1 MIITRTPYRI
11 SFFGG
16 GTDYHTWYE
25 VNGGDIL
32 STSINHYNYISCRY
46 LPPFH
51 TEYRNRI
58 AWKIMEYP
66 QTVDQIQHNAI
77 RAALKHYDVTRG
89 VEISNQCDLPAR
101 SGLGSS
107 SSFCA
112 GLIAAIYALKGE
124 PITKYGLAKETIKLE
139 REILAENG
147 GIQDQIAA
155 VYGGLNHIHINNNG
169 SFSVNP
175 VVVSE
180 SRKTELNDNLMLFF
194 TGVVRTSSEIAVKQE
209 QSTKDKTAQLTRMQ
223 QMVGEAEKILT
234 DKSEDLNDF
243 GRMLH
248 ETWMLKR
255 SLTDKISTSLI
266 DKIYQTAMDN
276 GALGGKI
283 LGAGGGGFIL
293 FYAKPEHQKAIKK
306 ALRNLIYVPFKFDD
320 QGSQIIYYAPKD
332 YDASVYEKRD
342 FIHMLNGNS
351 DVVMLNGN
359 TNIGRGQRE

>member
-25 VNGGDIL
+25 EHGGDIL

-46 LPPFH
+46 FPPFH
-51 TEYRNRI
+51 AEYRNRI
-58 AWKIMEYP
+58 AWNILEYP
-66 QTVDQIQHNAI
+66 NKIEEIQHNAV
-77 RAALKHYDVTRG
+77 RAALLHYGVDKG

-112 GLIAAIYALKGE
+112 GLIQSIYALKGE
-124 PITKYGLAKETIKLE
+124 MITKYGLAKETINLE
-139 REILAENG
+139 RVILNENG
-147 GIQDQIAA
+147 GIQDQIAT
-155 VYGGLNHIHINNNG
+155 VYGGLNHIHINPNG

-175 VVVSE
+175 VVMNE
-180 SRKTELNDNLMLFF
+180 KRKTNFNDHLLLFF
-194 TGVVRTSSEIAVKQE
+194 TGISRTSSDIAEKQVK
-209 QSTKDKTAQLTRMQ
+209 TAKDKTLQLTRMQ
-223 QMVGEAEKILT
+223 EMVSEACHILT
-234 DKSEDLNDF
+234 SESEDLDNF

-255 SLTDKISTSLI
+255 SLTDKISNSLI
-266 DKIYQTAMDN
+266 DDIYQTAIES

-293 FYAKPEHQKAIKK
+293 FYADPEKHHDIKK
-306 ALRNLIYVPFKFDD
+306 ALRNLMHVPFKFDD
-320 QGSQIIYYAPKD
+320 QGCQIIYYAPKD
-332 YDASVYEKRD
+332 YHPSTYEKRD
-342 FIHMLNGNS
+342 YIHMQN
-351 DVVMLNGN
+351 
-359 TNIGRGQRE
+359 QEREIKLKP

>member
-25 VNGGDIL
+25 EHGGDVL

-51 TEYRNRI
+51 AEYRNRI
-58 AWKIMEYP
+58 AWRILEYP
-66 QTVDQIQHNAI
+66 DRVEDIEHPAI
-77 RAALKHYDVTRG
+77 KAALTHYGVTQG

-112 GLIAAIYALKGE
+112 GLIKAIYALKGE
-124 PITKYGLAKETIKLE
+124 MIAKYGLAKETIRLE
-139 REILAENG
+139 REIMKENG

-155 VYGGLNHIHINNNG
+155 VYGGLNHIHINHNG
-169 SFSVNP
+169 SFSVDP
-175 VVVSE
+175 VVMNE
-180 SRKTELNDNLMLFF
+180 DRKNEFNENLMLFF
-194 TGVVRTSSEIAVKQE
+194 TGISRTSSDIAEKQV
-209 QSTKDKTAQLTRMQ
+209 KTAKQKTEQLHRMQ
-223 QMVGEAEKILT
+223 QMVGEACKVLT
-234 DKSEDLNDF
+234 STHANLDDF
-243 GRMLH
+243 GYMLH

-255 SLTDKISTSLI
+255 SLTDKISNSLI
-266 DKIYQTAMDN
+266 DEIYNTAVDN

-293 FYAKPEHQKAIKK
+293 FYAKPEQQRDIKK
-306 ALRNLIYVPFKFDD
+306 ALRNLIHVPFKFDD
-320 QGSQIIYYAPKD
+320 QGCQTVLYAPKS
-332 YDASVYEKRD
+332 YHPSTYEKLD
-342 FIHMLNGNS
+342 YIHMQNQNQEIKLKP
-351 DVVMLNGN
+351 
-359 TNIGRGQRE
+359 

>member
-25 VNGGDIL
+25 QHGGDVL
-32 STSINHYNYISCRY
+32 STTINHYNYISCRY

-51 TEYRNRI
+51 VEYRNRI
-58 AWKIMEYP
+58 AWQIMEYP
-66 QTVDQIQHNAI
+66 QTIDQIQHNAV
-77 RAALKHYDVTRG
+77 RAALQYYDVTQG

-112 GLIAAIYALKGE
+112 GLIEGIYALKGQM
-124 PITKYGLAKETIKLE
+124 ITRYGLAKETIKLE
-139 REILAENG
+139 RETLGEKG

-175 VVVSE
+175 VLINE
-180 SRKTELNDNLMLFF
+180 ERKQALNNNLMLFF
-194 TGVVRTSSEIAVKQE
+194 TGVVRTSSEIAEKQVN
-209 QSTKDKTAQLTRMQ
+209 STKDKAAQLSRMQ
-223 QMVGEAEKILT
+223 QMVGEAENILT
-234 DKSEDLNDF
+234 NPSEDLNDF

-266 DKIYQTAMDN
+266 DQVYQTAMDN

-293 FYAKPEHQKAIKK
+293 FYATPDKQKAIKK
-306 ALRNLIYVPFKFDD
+306 SLRNLIYVPFKFDD
-320 QGSQIIYYAPKD
+320 QGSQIIYYAPKE
-332 YDASVYEKRD
+332 YDESVFKKRD
-342 FIHMLNGNS
+342 FIHLQQQEEILGHKK
-351 DVVMLNGN
+351 
-359 TNIGRGQRE
+359 

>member
-25 VNGGDIL
+25 EHGGDVL

-51 TEYRNRI
+51 AEYRNRI

-66 QTVDQIQHNAI
+66 NTVDDIQHNAI
-77 RAALKHYDVTRG
+77 RAALKHYNVMQG

-107 SSFCA
+107 SCFCA
-112 GLIAAIYALKGE
+112 GLIQSIFALKE
-124 PITKYGLAKETIKLE
+124 KMITKYGLAKETIRLE
-139 REILAENG
+139 REILKENG

-155 VYGGLNHIHINNNG
+155 VYGGLNHIHINPNG

-175 VVVSE
+175 VVMNE
-180 SRKTELNDNLMLFF
+180 KRKTEFNKHLMLFF
-194 TGVVRTSSEIAVKQE
+194 TGISRTSSDIAEKQVK
-209 QSTKDKTAQLTRMQ
+209 TAKDKTAQLTRMQ
-223 QMVGEAEKILT
+223 EMVSEACHILT
-234 DKSEDLNDF
+234 SPNEDLDNF

-255 SLTDKISTSLI
+255 SLTDKISNSLI
-266 DKIYQTAMDN
+266 DEIYQTGMEN

-293 FYAKPEHQKAIKK
+293 FYADPEKQHDIKK
-306 ALRNLIYVPFKFDD
+306 SLRNLIHVPFKFDD
-320 QGSQIIYYAPKD
+320 QGCQIIYYAPKE
-332 YDASVYEKRD
+332 YHPSTYEKRD
-342 FIHMLNGNS
+342 YIHMQNQDQEIKLKP
-351 DVVMLNGN
+351 
-359 TNIGRGQRE
+359 

>member
-1 MIITRTPYRI
+1 MIITRTPYRV

-25 VNGGDIL
+25 QHGGDIL

-51 TEYRNRI
+51 AEYKNRI
-58 AWKIMEYP
+58 AWNILEYP
-66 QTVDQIQHNAI
+66 NSVDEIQHNAI
-77 RAALKHYDVTRG
+77 RAALKHYGVTNG

-112 GLIAAIYALKGE
+112 GLIESIYALKGE
-124 PITKYGLAKETIKLE
+124 MITKYGLAKETIKLE
-139 REILAENG
+139 REILNEKG

-175 VVVSE
+175 VLISNE
-180 SRKTELNDNLMLFF
+180 RKAQLNDNLMLFF
-194 TGVVRTSSEIAVKQE
+194 TGIVRTSSDIAAKQVKE
-209 QSTKDKTAQLTRMQ
+209 TKDRTAQLTRMQ

-234 DKSEDLNDF
+234 SPNEDLDNF

-255 SLTDKISTSLI
+255 SLTDKISTSVI
-266 DKIYQTAMDN
+266 DELYQTAMKN

-283 LGAGGGGFIL
+283 LGAGGGGFLL
-293 FYAKPEHQKAIKK
+293 FYARPENQKAIKK
-306 ALRNLIYVPFKFDD
+306 SLRNLIYVPFKFDD
-320 QGSQIIYYAPKD
+320 QGSQIVYYAPKD
-332 YDASVYEKRD
+332 YDKSVYEKRD
-342 FIHMLNGNS
+342 FIHMQIEKEKAQKTL
-351 DVVMLNGN
+351 
-359 TNIGRGQRE
+359 

>member
-25 VNGGDIL
+25 QHSGDVL

-51 TEYRNRI
+51 AEYRNRI

-77 RAALKHYDVTRG
+77 RSALKYYGVTQG

-112 GLIAAIYALKGE
+112 GLIEAIYALKGE
-124 PITKYGLAKETIKLE
+124 MITKYGLAKETIKLE

-175 VVVSE
+175 VLISDE
-180 SRKTELNDNLMLFF
+180 RKQNLNNNLMLFF
-194 TGVVRTSSEIAVKQE
+194 TGVVRSSSDIAEKQIK
-209 QSTKDKTAQLTRMQ
+209 STKDKTAQLTRMQ
-223 QMVGEAEKILT
+223 QMVCEAEQILT
-234 DKSEDLNDF
+234 NQNEDLDDF

-266 DKIYQTAMDN
+266 DQIYQTAMDN

-283 LGAGGGGFIL
+283 LGAGGGGFVL
-293 FYAKPEHQKAIKK
+293 LYAKPENQKAIKK
-306 ALRNLIYVPFKFDD
+306 ALHNLIYVPFKFDD
-320 QGSQIIYYAPKD
+320 QGSQIIYYAPKE
-332 YDASVYEKRD
+332 YDKSVFEKRD
-342 FIHMLNGNS
+342 FIHL
-351 DVVMLNGN
+351 
-359 TNIGRGQRE
+359 QQAREEKGFTR

>member
-16 GTDYHTWYE
+16 GSDYHTWYE
-25 VNGGDIL
+25 QHGGDIL
-32 STSINHYNYISCRY
+32 STTINHYNYISCRY

-51 TEYRNRI
+51 AEYHNRI
-58 AWKIMEYP
+58 AWKILEYP
-66 QTVDQIQHNAI
+66 KTVDDIQHNAI
-77 RAALKHYDVTRG
+77 RAALKYYNVTRG
-89 VEISNQCDLPAR
+89 IEISNQCDLPAR

-112 GLIAAIYALKGE
+112 GLIESIYALKGE
-124 PITKYGLAKETIKLE
+124 MITKYGLAKETIKLE
-139 REILAENG
+139 REILQENG

-175 VVVSE
+175 VLISE
-180 SRKTELNDNLMLFF
+180 KRKSELNDNLLLFF
-194 TGVVRTSSEIAVKQE
+194 TGVARTSSEIAEKQVK
-209 QSTKDKTAQLTRMQ
+209 STKSNTEQITRMQ

-234 DKSEDLNDF
+234 SPTSDMNDF

-255 SLTDKISTSLI
+255 SLTDKISTSFI
-266 DKIYQTAMDN
+266 DEIYQTGLNN

-293 FYAKPEHQKAIKK
+293 FYATPDKQRAIKK
-306 ALRNLIYVPFKFDD
+306 SLQNLIHVPFKFDD
-320 QGSQIIYYAPKD
+320 QGSQIIYYAPKE
-332 YDASVYEKRD
+332 YHPSAYEKLD
-342 FIHMLNGNS
+342 FIHLQQNKLNQNQGES
-351 DVVMLNGN
+351 
-359 TNIGRGQRE
+359 R

>member
-25 VNGGDIL
+25 QHGGDIL

-51 TEYRNRI
+51 AEYRNRI
-58 AWKIMEYP
+58 AWRIMEYP
-66 QTVDQIQHNAI
+66 NSVDEIQHNAI
-77 RAALKHYDVTRG
+77 RAALKHYGVTQG

-112 GLIAAIYALKGE
+112 GLIEAIYALKGE
-124 PITKYGLAKETIKLE
+124 MITKYGLARETIKLE

-175 VVVSE
+175 VVISDA
-180 SRKTELNDNLMLFF
+180 RKSQLNDNLMLFF
-194 TGVVRTSSEIAVKQE
+194 TGVVRTSSEIAEKQVK
-209 QSTKDKTAQLTRMQ
+209 STKDKTTQLTRMQ
-223 QMVGEAEKILT
+223 QMVDDAEKILT
-234 DKSEDLNDF
+234 NPSEDLDNF

-266 DKIYQTAMDN
+266 DEIYQTAMDN

-293 FYAKPEHQKAIKK
+293 FYATAEHQHAIKK
-306 ALRNLIYVPFKFDD
+306 SLRNLIHVPFKFDD
-320 QGSQIIYYAPKD
+320 QGSQIIYYAPKE
-332 YDASVYEKRD
+332 YHPSTYEKLD
-342 FIHMLNGNS
+342 FIHMQQLEN
-351 DVVMLNGN
+351 VQAKLK
-359 TNIGRGQRE
+359 

>member
-16 GTDYHTWYE
+16 GTDYYTWYE
-25 VNGGDIL
+25 EHGGDVL

-51 TEYRNRI
+51 AEYRNRI
-58 AWKIMEYP
+58 AWKYLEYP
-66 QTVDQIQHNAI
+66 DKIEDIQHNAI
-77 RAALKHYDVTRG
+77 REALKHFNVTQG

-112 GLIAAIYALKGE
+112 GLIQSIFALKGE
-124 PITKYGLAKETIKLE
+124 MITKYGLARETIRLE
-139 REILAENG
+139 REILKENG

-155 VYGGLNHIHINNNG
+155 VYGGLNHIHINPNG

-175 VVVSE
+175 VVMNE
-180 SRKTELNDNLMLFF
+180 NRKTNFNNHLMLFF
-194 TGVVRTSSEIAVKQE
+194 TGISRTSSDIAEKQVKT
-209 QSTKDKTAQLTRMQ
+209 TKDKTAQLRRMQ
-223 QMVGEAEKILT
+223 EMVSEACHILT
-234 DKSEDLNDF
+234 SENEDLDNF

-255 SLTDKISTSLI
+255 SLTDKISNSLI
-266 DKIYQTAMDN
+266 DEIYQVGMEN

-293 FYAKPEHQKAIKK
+293 FYAAPEKQAAIKK
-306 ALRNLIYVPFKFDD
+306 ALHNLIYVPFKFDD
-320 QGSQIIYYAPKD
+320 QGCQIIYYAPKE
-332 YDASVYEKRD
+332 YAPSTYEKRD
-342 FIHMLNGNS
+342 FIHLQNQEQGIN
-351 DVVMLNGN
+351 LKL
-359 TNIGRGQRE
+359 